1 MYDLPTKIHHNVQYA
16 SAYVKVLD
24 LFQPFQP
31 SSPNIQTTVSM
42 YKKSKLLMSE
52 KCLGFFFG
60 YCVFGI
66 VRRREM
72 QWYYCVLEVFRIK
85 EETSDYGLFVIRNT
99 AYVRRLRRQG
109 LEFFKIQIHR

>member
-1 MYDLPTKIHHNVQYA
+1 
-16 SAYVKVLD
+16 
-24 LFQPFQP
+24 
-31 SSPNIQTTVSM
+31 
-42 YKKSKLLMSE
+42 MSE

-99 AYVRRLRRQG
+99 AYVRRLYKAKFKFIERIESKKILMYINAHVIGNRQ
-109 LEFFKIQIHR
+109 LYVLM